1 MAYIAVLGH
10 GVVGSGVLEVLT
22 THAESIR
29 KRAKEAIEVKYILDL
44 KEFPGLPYSDRFVK
58 DFNVIL
64 NDPEVRIVVEVMGGL
79 SPAYDFVKACFENGK
94 SVVTSNKELV
104 AHAENTV
111 VMVDEAGAV
120 RLVDAVLH
128 GDAQVLQI
136 AREERG
142 RHQRRARK
150 VVDRV
155 LAGVGR
161 RQHAAGLFGFQLK
174 GRDHNGK
181 ADLFGNRHAHA
192 VHAPPLH
199 RRSDE
204 AA

>member
-1 MAYIAVLGH
+1 MQNLDAPAADAALLKVRGAVSAECLGAGGIDHRDDRGACAAYIGT
-10 GVVGSGVLEVLT
+10 E
-22 THAESIR
+22 
-29 KRAKEAIEVKYILDL
+29 RA
-44 KEFPGLPYSDRFVK
+44 
-58 DFNVIL
+58 
-64 NDPEVRIVVEVMGGL
+64 
-79 SPAYDFVKACFENGK
+79 
-94 SVVTSNKELV
+94 ELV